1 VQYHGITDAAN
12 LEPWRGISYRTV
24 LTPEDQK
31 TGELIYPYA
40 KVK

>member
-1 VQYHGITDAAN
+1 M
-12 LEPWRGISYRTV
+12 SYQTV